1 MPQRVQAYTVTGVG
15 EFPMDMLRYDASW
28 PSRGED
34 VTAITRSLTHRRR
47 GAYGVADKYTV
58 RLNSLR
64 APTEARWYSFGWTV
78 GYDR

>member
-34 VTAITRSLTHRRR
+34 VTAITRSLTHRRGEHSR
-47 GAYGVADKYTV
+47 EKYTV
-58 RLNSLR
+58 RLNALR
-64 APTEARWYSFGWTV
+64 APTEGRWFSFGWTV

>member
-1 MPQRVQAYTVTGVG
+1 MPQSVQVYTVTGVG

-34 VTAITRSLTHRRR
+34 VTAITQSLMRRR
-47 GAYGVADKYTV
+47 TDKRHERYTV
-58 RLNSLR
+58 RLNALR
-64 APTEARWYSFGWTV
+64 APTEGRWASFGWTV